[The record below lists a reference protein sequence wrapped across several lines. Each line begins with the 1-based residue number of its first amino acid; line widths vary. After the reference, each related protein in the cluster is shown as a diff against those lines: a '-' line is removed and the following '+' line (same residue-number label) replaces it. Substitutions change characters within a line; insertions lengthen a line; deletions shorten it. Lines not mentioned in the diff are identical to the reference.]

1 MTAELA
7 VLEVLVGG
15 WVKDREGPLGEES
28 GGVSMAGG
36 GHGGDGV

>member
-7 VLEVLVGG
+7 VLKVLDGG

-28 GGVSMAGG
+28 GRLLAAGG
-36 GHGGDGV
+36 SHGGDGV